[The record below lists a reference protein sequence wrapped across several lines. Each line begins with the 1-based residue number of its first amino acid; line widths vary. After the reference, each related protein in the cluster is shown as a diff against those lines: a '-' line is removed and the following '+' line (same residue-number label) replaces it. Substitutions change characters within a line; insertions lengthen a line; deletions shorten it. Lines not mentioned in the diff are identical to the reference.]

1 MENKELIITP
11 PGGGEHI
18 RIAGSLYRIILSGE
32 QTDGKTAIIEMNVPP
47 NSGPVPHE
55 HPGFQESFYIAE
67 GEVEFRT
74 KSGTYLAQQGAIV
87 TIPLYG
93 PVHAFKNVSDKMAKL
108 ICIVS
113 PAGLDAF
120 FRIFGKPANDT
131 TPPKPPTDEQRQLI
145 MQKAEEYGQKL
156 YPPDYFDK

>member
-1 MENKELIITP
+1 MENKELLVTSP
-11 PGGGEHI
+11 DGGDHL

-32 QTDGKTAIIEMNVPP
+32 QTNGKTAIIEMNVPP

-55 HPGFQESFYIAE
+55 HPGFQESFYVVE

-74 KSGTYLAQQGAIV
+74 ATKKILAQKGAII
-87 TIPLYG
+87 TIPMDG
-93 PVHAFKNVSDKMAKL
+93 PVHAFKNTSDKMAKL
-108 ICIVS
+108 LCIVS

-120 FRIFGKPANDT
+120 FKLLGKPASDT
-131 TPPKPPTDEQRQLI
+131 TPPQPMTDK
-145 MQKAEEYGQKL
+145 QKQWIQQTAEKYGQKL